1 MGENVVTDGK
11 RRMSSLEAFE
21 PDPAV
26 AFPCEFFQRPTVEV
40 ARALLG
46 AVLVKQE
53 EHGWCAARLVEVEA
67 YLPEGD
73 PANHAARG
81 WSQRTAPMFQQGGI
95 LYVYAIYGRH
105 RCVNVVTEPVGCGAA
120 VLLRAAEPIAG
131 IALLRRRRGDV
142 PEEMLCRGPANLALA
157 FGFDLCD
164 NFRSVCSDTLFIQ
177 PPAEPPSPEEIA
189 VSPRIGVTRGR
200 DLLLRFFLR
209 TSAAVSRQ

>member
-1 MGENVVTDGK
+1 MEESAVTDSK
-11 RRMSSLEAFE
+11 RRMSLSEAFE
-21 PDPAV
+21 PNPAL

-46 AVLVKQE
+46 AVLVKRE
-53 EHGWCAARLVEVEA
+53 EHDWCAARLVEIEA

-81 WSQRTAPMFQQGGI
+81 WSRRTAPMFQPGGI

-105 RCVNVVTEPVGCGAA
+105 RCVNIVTEPAGRGAA

-142 PEEMLCRGPANLALA
+142 SKEILCRGPANLALA

-189 VSPRIGVTRGR
+189 VSPRVGVTRGR

-209 TSAAVSRQ
+209 TSAAVSKR